1 MKKVRGTKKA
11 KVGATGKKVSPV
23 VLFIHC
29 QIFILFH
36 TWRTALA
43 LLNNNYA
50 LRMILRIHCTLS
62 ANHP

>member
-36 TWRTALA
+36 SWRTALA
-43 LLNNNYA
+43 LLNN
-50 LRMILRIHCTLS
+50 M
-62 ANHP
+62 P